1 MDWLSDILFRNLTEM
16 TGLVLAPATL
26 RLGTWLTVTA
36 LSLWLGAA
44 AASLTLAP
52 ASTATLAGAGVA
64 ILPLAVCITVTAVKM
79 ARLEGNSV
87 RTKLRIGLQS
97 NLQEC
102 SCHKLLRSCPFRR
115 YS

>member
-1 MDWLSDILFRNLTEM
+1 M

-44 AASLTLAP
+44 ASSLHL
-52 ASTATLAGAGVA
+52 STLAGAGVA
-64 ILPLAVCITVTAVKM
+64 CLPLAVCLTLTAAKL

-97 NLQEC
+97 NLREC
-102 SCHKLLRSCPFRR
+102 SCHKLLRSCPFKR

>member
-1 MDWLSDILFRNLTEM
+1 M

-36 LSLWLGAA
+36 LSLWLGG
-44 AASLTLAP
+44 AASSLHL
-52 ASTATLAGAGVA
+52 STLAGAGVGVA
-64 ILPLAVCITVTAVKM
+64 CLPLAVCITLTAVKL

>member
-1 MDWLSDILFRNLTEM
+1 M

-44 AASLTLAP
+44 ASSLHL
-52 ASTATLAGAGVA
+52 STLAGAGA
-64 ILPLAVCITVTAVKM
+64 GAACLPLAVCITLTAAKM

-97 NLQEC
+97 NLREC

>member
-1 MDWLSDILFRNLTEM
+1 MKTDGLAEWLSVILFRNLTEM

-44 AASLTLAP
+44 AASLHLAP
-52 ASTATLAGAGVA
+52 ASTATLAGAGMA

-79 ARLEGNSV
+79 ARIRAANDPSV
-87 RTKLRIGLQS
+87 LTI
-97 NLQEC
+97 
-102 SCHKLLRSCPFRR
+102 F
-115 YS
+115 

>member
-1 MDWLSDILFRNLTEM
+1 MFRLIRLIPSRNLTEM
-16 TGLVLAPATL
+16 TGLVLAPGTL
-26 RLGTWLTVTA
+26 RLGPWLTVTA

-44 AASLTLAP
+44 ASSLHL
-52 ASTATLAGAGVA
+52 STLAGAGGA
-64 ILPLAVCITVTAVKM
+64 CLPLAVCITLTAVKL

-97 NLQEC
+97 NLQEG